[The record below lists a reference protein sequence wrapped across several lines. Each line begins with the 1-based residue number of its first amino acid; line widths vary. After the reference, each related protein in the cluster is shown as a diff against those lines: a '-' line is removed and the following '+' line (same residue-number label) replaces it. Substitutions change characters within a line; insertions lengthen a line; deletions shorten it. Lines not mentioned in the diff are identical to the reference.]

1 MVKNVFAVFAAVA
14 ALAFLP
20 ACDSGGDVLYV
31 YSGRN
36 ENLIKPILDRFAD
49 EHDLAVRVKYGETSE
64 LLPTLLEEGDRTRV
78 DVFISQDA
86 GALAELSRNG
96 MLRRLPGQAVNAV
109 DPRFRAAN
117 GQWVGVTARARVIAY
132 NIDEVDPAELPESV
146 FDVIHPRWKGK
157 VGFPP
162 TNASFIAFVSALRDQ
177 FGDDR
182 AREFLTGLK
191 ANDAERFDNNVLTL
205 DAVSTGDVELGL
217 VNHYYLYAELR
228 ERGDDAPVANHFPGQ
243 KPGGEGTFV
252 NVAGAGIVKGTDQLD
267 AGQELVRYLLSE
279 DAQRYFRDE
288 TAEYPLA
295 AGVDAIDELPALESL
310 KTIDVPLEQLGADL
324 EATVDMIEE
333 AGLS

>member
-1 MVKNVFAVFAAVA
+1 MLKNAFAVFAAVTA
-14 ALAFLP
+14 MALMP
-20 ACDSGGDVLYV
+20 ACDSGADVLYV

-49 EHDLAVRVKYGETSE
+49 EHDVAVRVKYGETSE

-86 GALAELSRNG
+86 GALAELSREG
-96 MLRRLPGQAVNAV
+96 MLRALPRRAVSAV
-109 DPRFRAAN
+109 DPRFRASN

-132 NIDEVDPAELPESV
+132 NTDEVQPAELPESV
-146 FDVIHPRWKGK
+146 FDVVQPEWKGK

-162 TNASFIAFVSALRDQ
+162 TNASFIAFVSALRSQ
-177 FGDDR
+177 FGDER
-182 AREFLTGLK
+182 AREFLAGLK
-191 ANDAERFDNNVLTL
+191 ENDAETFDNNVLTL
-205 DAVSTGDVELGL
+205 DAVATGDVELGL
-217 VNHYYLYAELR
+217 VNHYYLYAEFK
-228 ERGDDAPVANHFPGQ
+228 ERGDDVPVANHFPGQ

-252 NVAGAGIVKGTDQLD
+252 NVAGAGIVKGTDRLS
-267 AGQELVRYLLSE
+267 AAQELVEYLLGE
-279 DAQRYFRDE
+279 DAQRYFRTE

-295 AGVDAIDELPALESL
+295 AGVEPIDELPSLESL
-310 KTIDVPLEQLGADL
+310 ETIDLPLEELGADL